1 MGGARIKQ
9 GNNFKGGDRELTC
22 HHVGGAGF
30 RISSCISINASLWFR
45 GFDSALSNG
54 GSFYPCLDCMD
65 LLLLVPVLVR
75 LVLLLLLW
83 VLGATP
89 RIMALLPAHIAD
101 IGTHPA
107 NTRVFLA
114 AFCAWRVPV
123 SLSVIPLIIPS
134 LWGILLLAL
143 IVVIPVPLAL
153 VSSKLPG
160 TLGLII
166 IILASWSSL

>member
-1 MGGARIKQ
+1 
-9 GNNFKGGDRELTC
+9 
-22 HHVGGAGF
+22 
-30 RISSCISINASLWFR
+30 
-45 GFDSALSNG
+45 
-54 GSFYPCLDCMD
+54 MD

-89 RIMALLPAHIAD
+89 RVMALLTAHIAD
-101 IGTHPA
+101 VGTHPA

-114 AFCAWRVPV
+114 ALGAWRVPV
-123 SLSVIPLIIPS
+123 SLSIIPLIISS

-143 IVVIPVPLAL
+143 IIPVPLAL
-153 VSSKLPG
+153 VSSKRSG

-166 IILASWSSL
+166 VLASWSGL